1 MACYNPLNIPDIKTE
16 QKFTA
21 EEDDIFMYQT
31 IVAKFG
37 GSSLADA
44 SKIKETASII
54 MSNPARRYVVMS
66 SPGERTDDDI
76 KITDM
81 LYMCH
86 LRFTNRE
93 NYQDMLNMIHKRF
106 DEIVSGLGIDFN
118 VDAEI
123 KDIQKSLM
131 LGKSSDYVA
140 SRGEFITSKIAA
152 KLLGWEFVDSSEMIF
167 FNNDGTLNELKTFA
181 TTSRILKPL
190 EHAVIPGFYGIMPNG
205 SIKTFT
211 RGGSDTTASII
222 ARAVNADLYEKW
234 TDEAEIFCADPKI
247 VKSPKTVENITYKEL
262 HELSYM
268 GFTVL
273 NEDSVFPINKSGIPV
288 NIRDVNDINDN
299 GTLILPELNERV
311 QRKNTFVCVAGKRGF
326 RVLVIE
332 KFKMNRATQFAAKL
346 FNIFSRYNIACEHCL
361 TGIDVVSLVLK
372 NPLFDLRREEIISE
386 IKRELN
392 PEKVEVRTN
401 MSLIS
406 VIGEGMGTVKG
417 VFAKVFNALA
427 NEEVKVKMI
436 DQGSDDLNIILGVDD
451 EDYERSIKAL
461 YNALILQNA

>member
-1 MACYNPLNIPDIKTE
+1 MACYNPLNIPDIQTE

-21 EEDDIFMYQT
+21 EEDDVSMYQT

-93 NYQDMLNMIHKRF
+93 NYQDMLNVIHKRF

-123 KDIQKSLM
+123 KDIQRSLM
-131 LGKSSDYVA
+131 LGKSSDYIA

-268 GFTVL
+268 GFTQ
-273 NEDSVFPINKSGIPV
+273 F
-288 NIRDVNDINDN
+288 
-299 GTLILPELNERV
+299 
-311 QRKNTFVCVAGKRGF
+311 F
-326 RVLVIE
+326 R
-332 KFKMNRATQFAAKL
+332 
-346 FNIFSRYNIACEHCL
+346 
-361 TGIDVVSLVLK
+361 
-372 NPLFDLRREEIISE
+372 
-386 IKRELN
+386 
-392 PEKVEVRTN
+392 
-401 MSLIS
+401 
-406 VIGEGMGTVKG
+406 
-417 VFAKVFNALA
+417 
-427 NEEVKVKMI
+427 
-436 DQGSDDLNIILGVDD
+436 
-451 EDYERSIKAL
+451 
-461 YNALILQNA
+461 

>member
-1 MACYNPLNIPDIKTE
+1 
-16 QKFTA
+16 
-21 EEDDIFMYQT
+21 MYHT

-44 SKIKETASII
+44 SKIKTTASII
-54 MSNPARRYVVMS
+54 NMDPARRYIVIS

-86 LRFTNRE
+86 LRFSNRE
-93 NYQDMLNMIHKRF
+93 NYQDMLESIHGRF
-106 DEIVSGLGIDFN
+106 DEIVSGLGIDFDVN
-118 VDAEI
+118 SEI
-123 KDIQKSLM
+123 KELKKSLM
-131 LGKSSDYVA
+131 LGRSSDYVA
-140 SRGEFITSKIAA
+140 SRGEFITAKIVA
-152 KLLGWEFVDSSEMIF
+152 KVLGWEFIDSSDVIF
-167 FNNDGTLNELKTFA
+167 FNDDGSLNELKTF
-181 TTSRILKPL
+181 TTIARILKPR

-205 SIKTFT
+205 SIKTFS
-211 RGGSDTTASII
+211 RGGSDTTASIV

-234 TDEAEIFCADPKI
+234 TEESEIFCADPKI
-247 VKSPKTVENITYKEL
+247 INHPKTVENITYKEL

-273 NEDSVFPINKSGIPV
+273 NEDTVFPINKAGIPINV
-288 NIRDVNDINDN
+288 RDVHDINDK
-299 GTLILPELNERV
+299 GTLILPELNEKFPRD
-311 QRKNTFVCVAGKRGF
+311 NTFVCVAGKRGF

-332 KFKMNRATQFAAKL
+332 KFKMNRETQFAAKL
-346 FNIFSRYNIACEHCL
+346 FNIFARYNIACEHCL
-361 TGIDVVSLVLK
+361 TGIDVVSIVLK
-372 NPLFDLRREEIISE
+372 SPLFDLRRDEIISE

-461 YNALILQNA
+461 YNALILKSA